1 MHNVYVLSCCAS
13 QPHIT
18 CLHQCIIFEQ
28 SYTAQRS
35 CTRQLI
41 RGFQHQPSINN
52 LHTVASRSNM
62 LCVTCD
68 DFLSAKWIRST
79 NIARQSFY
87 HHKSFESLKN
97 AAKIIE
103 CRLCINLWKGLCR
116 RKGWR
121 MMTQSDYSC
130 SSLDFHIIF
139 TIPLE
144 GYGSDLSVPNY
155 GGIELSFTVV
165 EDDAEGDLL
174 MLRLMPAECVSI
186 VTI

>member
-1 MHNVYVLSCCAS
+1 
-13 QPHIT
+13 
-18 CLHQCIIFEQ
+18 
-28 SYTAQRS
+28 
-35 CTRQLI
+35 
-41 RGFQHQPSINN
+41 
-52 LHTVASRSNM
+52 
-62 LCVTCD
+62 
-68 DFLSAKWIRST
+68 
-79 NIARQSFY
+79 
-87 HHKSFESLKN
+87 
-97 AAKIIE
+97 
-103 CRLCINLWKGLCR
+103 
-116 RKGWR
+116 

-144 GYGSDLSVPNY
+144 GYGSGLSVPNY